1 MLEESLSRGISGCG
15 RGLGEVH
22 MGTETKG
29 MREIGV
35 VLALAL
41 VGLLL
46 AAAAALVPWRIGGA
60 PAPVVGVEAPG
71 RAGPA
76 S

>member
-1 MLEESLSRGISGCG
+1 
-15 RGLGEVH
+15 

>member
-1 MLEESLSRGISGCG
+1 MVRGSPATAGG
-15 RGLGEVH
+15 MGEVH
-22 MGTETKG
+22 VGTETRG

-46 AAAAALVPWRIGGA
+46 AAAAALVPWRVGGA
-60 PAPVVGVEAPG
+60 PAPVVGVDAPEKP
-71 RAGPA
+71 GPV